1 VRKQA
6 DRWQPLARKLRALRG
21 GFVGIGLVSLI
32 INVLMLT
39 GPMFMLQVYDRVLAS
54 GSVPTL
60 VVLGG
65 LTAGLFIFYGIL
77 DGLRSR
83 ALLRIG
89 QRVDAQLSGEAFEIS
104 TLAPLVVGQQ
114 SGQVRPVQ
122 DIDGLRQFLSG
133 PGPAAIFDL
142 PWMPLY
148 FAVVFLFHPLL
159 GWFAFAGGL
168 LLCLLIA
175 LKEAVSRKPAK
186 EAAQEATRRSGFV
199 EMARANAEVI
209 KSMGML
215 GRLRHQWNKHN
226 HAYLDRQ
233 RKSADVANLFS
244 TTTKTVRFLMQSG
257 ILGLGAWLAVQQQV
271 SPGIMIAA
279 SIMMSRALAP
289 IEQAVAHWSGLVTAR
304 QSYGRLKS
312 YISGRAEDADLM
324 ELEQPKSSLRVDGL
338 SCAPTGVKVPIV
350 RGVAFNL
357 KAGDGLGIIGPS
369 GSGKSTLARSIIG
382 VVPAMQGS
390 VRFDGSTLDQWDE
403 ETSSK
408 FVGYLPQDVQLLDGT
423 IAQNISRFDNEVD
436 DHQVVE
442 AARTADVHDLIASLP
457 QGYNTII
464 GSAGYA
470 LSAGQRQRIAL
481 ARAIYGCP
489 FLLVLDEPNS
499 NLDAEGESALSNAI
513 KAMREQG
520 SIVIVIAHRPSAIAS
535 LDTILCLKD
544 GQQTNFGPKEE
555 VLRQAIA
562 PVPGREAG

>member
-1 VRKQA
+1 
-6 DRWQPLARKLRALRG
+6 
-21 GFVGIGLVSLI
+21 
-32 INVLMLT
+32 M
-39 GPMFMLQVYDRVLAS
+39 
-54 GSVPTL
+54 
-60 VVLGG
+60 
-65 LTAGLFIFYGIL
+65 
-77 DGLRSR
+77 
-83 ALLRIG
+83 
-89 QRVDAQLSGEAFEIS
+89 
-104 TLAPLVVGQQ
+104 
-114 SGQVRPVQ
+114 
-122 DIDGLRQFLSG
+122 
-133 PGPAAIFDL
+133 
-142 PWMPLY
+142 
-148 FAVVFLFHPLL
+148 
-159 GWFAFAGGL
+159 
-168 LLCLLIA
+168 
-175 LKEAVSRKPAK
+175 
-186 EAAQEATRRSGFV
+186 
-199 EMARANAEVI
+199 
-209 KSMGML
+209 
-215 GRLRHQWNKHN
+215 
-226 HAYLDRQ
+226 
-233 RKSADVANLFS
+233 
-244 TTTKTVRFLMQSG
+244 
-257 ILGLGAWLAVQQQV
+257 
-271 SPGIMIAA
+271 
-279 SIMMSRALAP
+279 
-289 IEQAVAHWSGLVTAR
+289 
-304 QSYGRLKS
+304 
-312 YISGRAEDADLM
+312 
-324 ELEQPKSSLRVDGL
+324 
-338 SCAPTGVKVPIV
+338 
-350 RGVAFNL
+350 RGVAFEL

-382 VVPAMQGS
+382 VVPAMQGT

-403 ETSSK
+403 EASSK

-499 NLDAEGESALSNAI
+499 NLDAEGEAALSNAI